1 MLTSSDI
8 LAKLLA
14 TENITVLRVKAPTAS
29 FDIKGRILTLPMWEF
44 TDPNVDEMLI
54 LHEVGHALFT
64 TLDGYVS
71 VLEKERHLVHY
82 MNIVE
87 DVRIEKKMKER
98 YPGAN
103 KTFYLGYK
111 ELNEKDFFEVKD
123 KSKKFFDEMYL
134 IDKVNLY
141 YKVGTDCGFSLT
153 DSEKEIITLVGKCVT
168 EEDVHRVSRIIY
180 EMDSKK
186 KTNDAIDIDSLELDK
201 TPSDG
206 SGHSLN
212 MNVIVEE
219 DDDDDSENETDSSKE
234 NDFSGGDG
242 KKDLKSLTQEAFDR
256 HLLVVQNSV
265 KDEIVYLI
273 PEFFIKKP
281 NIMIGYKDILND
293 LDRSNHSLNI
303 KIEKASSTTNKIVS
317 NLLKEFEMKK
327 SAQSLKYST
336 VSKTGQLS
344 ASKLFAYKTKDDIFK
359 KITRVKDSKRHGMIF
374 LLDWSGSMMKHMS
387 STLDQVLNLALFC
400 KRGGIPF
407 QVFAFS
413 DHYNNT
419 ISFYH
424 KNSTVTQNGIGD
436 ARSLSLLEFFSDKM
450 TIPEIERMHSYMQ
463 NSRYL
468 DRKYH
473 LGSTPL
479 NESLVFMVD
488 YLQEFIQKNSVEK
501 MSFITFTDGEAGKTI
516 GYSTNRFK
524 RVFVRDPMTRREYRV
539 ENHSALTEV
548 LMKIIKHRYPIVD
561 TAGFYIS
568 NVSGGGS
575 GGVWNFCAHHYPSNR
590 NVIEYK
596 TEMIKEGMKKNGFFI
611 EKNLAGRDVYYILN
625 SNRLNVDDVELEDIE
640 EDSTS
645 SKIAQKFAKSVNS
658 GKNSRIV
665 LNKFIEQIA

>member
-14 TENITVLRVKAPTAS
+14 TENITVLRVNAPTAS

-44 TDPNVDEMLI
+44 KDPNVDEMLI

-71 VLEKERHLVHY
+71 VLEKEKHLMHY
-82 MNIVE
+82 MNVVE

-98 YPGAN
+98 YPGSN

-123 KSKKFFDEMYL
+123 KGKNFFDEMYL

-141 YKVGTDCGFSLT
+141 YKVGADCGFSLT
-153 DSEKEIITLVGKCVT
+153 DNEKEIITLVGKCVT
-168 EEDVHRVSRIIY
+168 EEDVYRVSRIIY

-186 KTNDAIDIDSLELDK
+186 KTNHTTDSNSLEIDENSL
-201 TPSDG
+201 G
-206 SGHSLN
+206 EGGHSLDVN
-212 MNVIVEE
+212 AIIEE
-219 DDDDDSENETDSSKE
+219 DDNDDDGDNETDSSKE
-234 NDFSGGDG
+234 NNFSGGDG

-256 HLLVVQNSV
+256 HLLVVLNSV
-265 KDEIVYLI
+265 KEEIVYLI

-281 NIMIGYKDILND
+281 NIVIGYKNILKD
-293 LDRSNHSLNI
+293 LDKSNNHLNI

-359 KITRVKDSKRHGMIF
+359 KITRVMDSKRHGMIF
-374 LLDWSGSMMKHMS
+374 LLDWSGSMMRHMS

-413 DHYNNT
+413 DHYDFSYNQ
-419 ISFYH
+419 
-424 KNSTVTQNGIGD
+424 NSVTQNGIGD
-436 ARSLSLLEFFSDKM
+436 ARPLSLLEFFSDKM
-450 TIPEIERMHSYMQ
+450 TIPEIEKMHSYMQ
-463 NSRYL
+463 NHRYL
-468 DRKYH
+468 DKKFH

-488 YLQEFIQKNSVEK
+488 YLQEFIQKNNVEK
-501 MSFITFTDGEAGKTI
+501 MSFITFTDGEAGKTT
-516 GYSTNRFK
+516 GYSMNRFR

-539 ENHSALTEV
+539 ESHSALTEV

-561 TAGFYIS
+561 TAGFYIGS
-568 NVSGGGS
+568 VSGGGS
-575 GGVWNFCAHHYPSNR
+575 GGIWNFCAHHYPSNK

-625 SNRLNVDDVELEDIE
+625 SNKLNIDDVELESIE

-645 SKIAQKFAKSVNS
+645 SKIAQKFAKSMNS